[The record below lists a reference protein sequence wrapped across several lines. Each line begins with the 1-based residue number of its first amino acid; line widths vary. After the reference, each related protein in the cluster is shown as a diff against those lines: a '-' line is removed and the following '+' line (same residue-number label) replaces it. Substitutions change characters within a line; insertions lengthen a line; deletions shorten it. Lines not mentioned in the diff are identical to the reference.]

1 MTYLSYNVKL
11 ENKKLLIQSPING
24 LWYSVS
30 GRPLLLDNKIKAIC
44 KMVNFYGNQ
53 LKLSTDYIRNF
64 SKYMRK
70 EKNV

>member
-24 LWYSVS
+24 LWSSVS